1 MRAWEHFA
9 RAKRHGVVRENNSMQ
24 SNTTSSLTNSDL
36 THGLPADEVGRRL
49 RHASDEL
56 GCNKRKLAFYL
67 FDMDERR
74 LYQMS
79 GHASTVHY
87 AESQLDMSA
96 RRTRELLQVGAS
108 LQSLRLLDDA
118 FRNGEISWSRVVMLL
133 PVVQRETQQGWLEY
147 AKTATCRDLR
157 EEVSGCRPG
166 DLPGEGSDYG
176 LMHVGVNFQ
185 GRLTVNFQGRLT
197 DSDRAWVEQARMM
210 LSNDTPLSDTEF
222 LVELSREFVLNGRRP
237 PRETPDAPA
246 AEELVEAP
254 NEEQVPDET
263 REEVLRRDKHRCRNC
278 ACHLDVEVHH
288 IQFRRHGGPN
298 TSQNLLTLCNTCHAS
313 VHRGLLQIHGDPN
326 HETWFTSSS
335 GNPIHR
341 GGRPPRE

>member
-1 MRAWEHFA
+1 
-9 RAKRHGVVRENNSMQ
+9 MQ

-36 THGLPADEVGRRL
+36 THGLSADEVGKRL

-79 GHASTVHY
+79 GHSSTAHY

-108 LQSLRLLDDA
+108 LQSLKLIDDS
-118 FRNGEISWSRVVMLL
+118 FCTGEISWSRVVMLL

-147 AKTATCRDLR
+147 AKTASCRDLR

-176 LMHVGVNFQ
+176 LIHVG
-185 GRLTVNFQGRLT
+185 VNFQGRLT
-197 DSDRAWVEQARMM
+197 DSDRSWVEQARMM
-210 LSNDTPLSDTEF
+210 LSKDTPLSDTEF
-222 LVELSREFVLNGRRP
+222 LVELSREFVLNGGRP
-237 PRETPDAPA
+237 PRETPDVPA
-246 AEELVEAP
+246 TEDLIEELVENP
-254 NEEQVPDET
+254 NEEQVPDGT

-278 ACHLDVEVHH
+278 ACYLDVEVHH
-288 IQFRRHGGPN
+288 IRFRRHGGPN
-298 TSQNLLTLCNTCHAS
+298 TSHNLVTLCNTCHAS
-313 VHRGLLQIHGDPN
+313 VHRGLLRIHGDPN
-326 HETWFTSSS
+326 HETRFTSSS
-335 GNPIHR
+335 GDPLHR